1 MVEEINRKN
10 PVFEALK
17 LSLEKELSDLLENN
31 SLQKTSRRN
40 KTLYHYTNLSGL
52 KAIVE
57 NQCFFSSNSAYLNDK
72 KEYYYGIE
80 LFKKCIEEKKH
91 KISNQE
97 GLNIINSI
105 QKELDNK
112 LISNHYVTGF
122 SLDGDLLSQWRAYA
136 DDGKGIAIGLDLKK
150 LIEGF
155 QPKANGMFIEYSLEN
170 QKEIVEK
177 IIDKSYEFYL
187 SKLSVLN
194 ILNELDLYKV
204 IAQEI
209 NEIIDKYVGQF
220 KHSSFSEEKEFRF
233 DLSIDKD
240 YNESD
245 DIISYRIS
253 KNNLLVPYLELKTNY
268 KLEKE
273 FREKNNIELDDLEK
287 NKKFKIKQ
295 LPITDIII
303 GPSLDFELNKHSIK
317 DFLKKNEYLEVKIS
331 PSDVPYRI

>member
-112 LISNHYVTGF
+112 LISNHYVTCF

-287 NKKFKIKQ
+287 NKKLKIKQ

>member
-1 MVEEINRKN
+1 MTEDLNRKN

-17 LSLEKELSDLLENN
+17 LSLEKDLKISLDAN
-31 SLQKTSRRN
+31 SLQKSSRRN
-40 KTLYHYTNLSGL
+40 KTLYHYTNLAGL

-72 KEYYYGIE
+72 KEYYYGID
-80 LFKKCIEEKKH
+80 LFKKCIEEKKD
-91 KISNQE
+91 KTNDLD

-105 QKELDNK
+105 QKELDDK
-112 LISNHYVTGF
+112 LISNHYVTCF

-150 LIEGF
+150 LIDAF
-155 QPKANGMFIEYSLEN
+155 QPKANGMYIEYSLEN

-177 IIDKSYEFYL
+177 IINTCYDFYL
-187 SKLSVLN
+187 SQLQVLN
-194 ILNELDLYKV
+194 TLNEPNLNKI

-209 NEIIDKYVGQF
+209 NEIIDKFVGQF
-220 KHSSFSEEKEFRF
+220 KHNSFSEEKEFRF

-240 YNESD
+240 YNESE
-245 DIISYRIS
+245 DIISYRTS

-273 FREKNNIELDDLEK
+273 FREKNEIALDDLEK

-295 LPITDIII
+295 LPITEIII
-303 GPSLDFELNKHSIK
+303 GPSLNFELNKHSIK
-317 DFLKKNEYLEVKIS
+317 DFLKKNEYLDVKIT

>member
-1 MVEEINRKN
+1 MEINKKN

-17 LSLEKELSDLLENN
+17 LKLEKELEDILENY
-31 SLQKTSRRN
+31 SVQKPNKKN
-40 KTLYHYTNLSGL
+40 KTLYHYTTLFGL

-80 LFKKCIEEKKH
+80 LFKKCVEVKKEN
-91 KISNQE
+91 IE
-97 GLNIINSI
+97 GLIENNLIDAI
-105 QKELDNK
+105 QRELENK
-112 LISNHYVTGF
+112 LISYHFVTCF

-150 LIEGF
+150 LIDAF
-155 QPKANGMFIEYSLEN
+155 QPKANGMLIEYSLEN
-170 QKEIVEK
+170 QKEIVDK
-177 IIDKSYEFYL
+177 IINTCFNFYI
-187 SKLSVLN
+187 SEMEVLN
-194 ILNELDLYKV
+194 TVNQPNLYAV

-240 YNESD
+240 YNESQE
-245 DIISYRIS
+245 IISYRVS
-253 KNNLLVPYLELKTNY
+253 KNNLLVPFLELKTNY

-273 FREKNNIELDDLEK
+273 YREKNNISTDDLEK
-287 NKKFKIKQ
+287 NKKFNIKK
-295 LPITDIII
+295 LPITEIII
-303 GPSLDFELNKHSIK
+303 GPSIDFELNKQSIK
-317 DFLKKNEYLEVKIS
+317 DFLRKNNYENVNII
-331 PSDVPYRI
+331 PSEVPYRI